1 MHLGLAEADQTFLR
15 WVLRGQRSW
24 LIRRHCPSRTPW
36 CKPTGI
42 LSPALDSAIRGF
54 ADRARVQILGRR
66 GPGAGSGVLQGSKTM
81 PAKRAPIGGKGDDG
95 GAPGGYVQVFLYR
108 VPKAN
113 HDSFAATEEKL
124 FAIFRRHGIVGSDLY
139 VCGEARIFKG
149 FRDLRAALEAAPE
162 EEVWVEID
170 RYRDQADSIR
180 VIEGIGKDPEAGSLF
195 GRILQLAAPGVL
207 CPQANAERVQL

>member
-1 MHLGLAEADQTFLR
+1 
-15 WVLRGQRSW
+15 
-24 LIRRHCPSRTPW
+24 
-36 CKPTGI
+36 
-42 LSPALDSAIRGF
+42 
-54 ADRARVQILGRR
+54 
-66 GPGAGSGVLQGSKTM
+66 
-81 PAKRAPIGGKGDDG
+81 
-95 GAPGGYVQVFLYR
+95 YR
-108 VPKAN
+108 VPKAI

-180 VIEGIGKDPEAGSLF
+180 VIEGIGKDPEAGTLF
-195 GRILQLAAPGVL
+195 GRVLQLTTPGVL
-207 CPQANAERVQL
+207 CPQANAERAQLSRTTGHRSRHSPGDASLTA

>member
-1 MHLGLAEADQTFLR
+1 MGFTRPTVMVDPTPLSIKNSVVQADEDFESRLGFADT
-15 WVLRGQRSW
+15 
-24 LIRRHCPSRTPW
+24 
-36 CKPTGI
+36 
-42 LSPALDSAIRGF
+42 GF

-108 VPKAN
+108 VPKVN

-149 FRDLRAALEAAPE
+149 FRDLRAALEAAPG

-195 GRILQLAAPGVL
+195 GRVLQLAAPGVL
-207 CPQANAERVQL
+207 CPQGNAERVQL